1 MRMIDEFA
9 ATADPFVTG
18 DGTFDHLCLG
28 YPFTDGLMFPWPDG
42 AIVLRRRRLY
52 PDVDEWTF
60 CGSAD
65 RAAGLVGNE
74 PGFAHEAGMGFQYAA
89 ANAFGSGIASPF
101 FEPVRVDFDD
111 AGQRIDPPL
120 PMFPVRLTAQ
130 PVAGGQFRL
139 RWEYDPYGQGAW
151 PRDFQVFGGPPGE
164 VDYDAPLTDGTTG
177 LDAVRVVG
185 AQRSFSFI
193 TPAYAE
199 GEELAFGVRGRNT
212 NGVAEKNTRVVLT
225 APAMAS
231 AVAAVDSI
239 LSAREGGRR

>member
-1 MRMIDEFA
+1 MRMIDQFA
-9 ATADPFVTG
+9 ATADPFLTG
-18 DGTFDHLCLG
+18 DGTFDHFCLG
-28 YPFTDGLMFPWPDG
+28 YPFTDGLMFPWPNG
-42 AIVLRRRRLY
+42 ALVLRRRRLY
-52 PDVDEWTF
+52 PDVGEWTY

-65 RAAGLVGNE
+65 RAAGMVGNE
-74 PGFAHEAGMGFQYAA
+74 PGFDHEAGMGFQYAG
-89 ANAFGSGIASPF
+89 ANAFGSGFASAF

-111 AGQRIDPPL
+111 AGALIDPPL

-130 PVAGGQFRL
+130 AVAGGQFRI

-151 PRDFQVFGGPPGE
+151 PRDFQVFGGAPGA
-164 VDYDAPLTDGTTG
+164 VDYDTPLVDAVTG
-177 LDAVRVVG
+177 LSALRVVG
-185 AQRSFSFI
+185 AQRSFSFT

-199 GEELAFGVRGRNT
+199 GAEPAFGVRGRNV

-225 APAMAS
+225 AGAMAT